1 MRKKTAKQWHVVIA
15 MNRVLGLSL
24 ARHKKLPHESVIIV
38 CTPDEAKV
46 ELEGIDIHD
55 VTLHVSGD
63 THSIPMDTGT
73 FNAVIST
80 CTNH

>member
-1 MRKKTAKQWHVVIA
+1 MKRNRQWHVVIA
-15 MNRVLGLSL
+15 MNRLMGLSL
-24 ARHKKLPHESVIIV
+24 ARHKKLKPESVIIV
-38 CTPDEAKV
+38 CSPDEAVV
-46 ELEGIDIHD
+46 ELAGIDIHD

-63 THSIPMDTGT
+63 SHSIPMDTGT